1 MSDKVSNLLSGNDKQ
16 FHNQIVT
23 SSLIISN
30 GKQSALV
37 LNKEDKNSRLVE
49 NKKREFKSKNDAEQ
63 NYNTKDVPEA
73 QLMQSS
79 IDLNEKDGN
88 DKKNIDSQGL
98 SMNVSTKSLA
108 KNESIESTSDILTVP
123 ANSQHDMT
131 THLRKAKQTA
141 MSVYK

>member
-1 MSDKVSNLLSGNDKQ
+1 MSDKASNLLSSNDKK
-16 FHNQIVT
+16 FHNQIIT

-49 NKKREFKSKNDAEQ
+49 NKKREFKRKNDADE
-63 NYNTKDVPEA
+63 NYNTKDVLEA
-73 QLMQSS
+73 QLVQDS

-88 DKKNIDSQGL
+88 DKKNIDSRGL

-123 ANSQHDMT
+123 ANSSHDMS

>member
-37 LNKEDKNSRLVE
+37 LNKEDKNAR
-49 NKKREFKSKNDAEQ
+49 REFNRKNDADQ

-73 QLMQSS
+73 QLMQGS
-79 IDLNEKDGN
+79 IDSNEKDGN
-88 DKKNIDSQGL
+88 DKKKIDSQGL

-123 ANSQHDMT
+123 ANSQHDMS

>member
-1 MSDKVSNLLSGNDKQ
+1 
-16 FHNQIVT
+16 
-23 SSLIISN
+23 
-30 GKQSALV
+30 
-37 LNKEDKNSRLVE
+37 
-49 NKKREFKSKNDAEQ
+49 
-63 NYNTKDVPEA
+63 
-73 QLMQSS
+73 MQGS

-123 ANSQHDMT
+123 ANSQYDMS

>member
-1 MSDKVSNLLSGNDKQ
+1 MSDKVSNLLSGNDKK

-37 LNKEDKNSRLVE
+37 LNKEDKNSR
-49 NKKREFKSKNDAEQ
+49 REFNRKNDADQ

-73 QLMQSS
+73 QLMQGS

-88 DKKNIDSQGL
+88 DKKKIDSQGL

-123 ANSQHDMT
+123 ANSQHDMS